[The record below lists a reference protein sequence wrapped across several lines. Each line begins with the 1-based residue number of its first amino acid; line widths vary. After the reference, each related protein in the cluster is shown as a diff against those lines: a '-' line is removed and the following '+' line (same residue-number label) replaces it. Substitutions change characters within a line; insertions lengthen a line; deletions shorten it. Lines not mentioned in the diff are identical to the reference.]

1 MTKSILRITLLLA
14 LGATVITGMCMSPR
28 TALEQIIITLIS
40 LGSLAALLCLYPRWS
55 KTDRFISAYHRW
67 ASKGSRE

>member
-28 TALEQIIITLIS
+28 TALEQVIITVIS

-55 KTDRFISAYHRW
+55 KTDPIISAYHRW
-67 ASKGSRE
+67 ASKGTRE